1 MLTKQEHYNRS
12 DTPTL
17 RSGNL
22 DHTTN
27 HKKILYI
34 TPALSVGGA
43 EKFLILL
50 SNSLVKE
57 KENQIVVSLQSV
69 NTLQPELDKK
79 IRFIALPRKFKFDL
93 TPISKLR
100 GLIKREQPP
109 VIFCINFYGYFV
121 CRCAMIGLRAKSRRV
136 ISYHSTIH
144 VTKKEHFLHKFYA
157 LILTKKDTIITVS
170 SNQAEYTSK
179 TYNIPPAK
187 FTTIHNGINLQYW
200 HPPTDDTIR
209 NDIRRQY
216 NIEPNAKV
224 IVMTAALRVEK
235 NHLGA
240 VKALQLLQNVYG
252 QKAYLLMVGD
262 GIMHESIK
270 KLANDLKVQDY
281 IRITGMQKDVRP
293 FYWASDLFTLC
304 STSVE
309 TFSIAALEAM
319 GCGLPGVLTNI
330 GGASEMIKDGLNGK
344 ICDVDENDIAKKWA
358 AVLSGSY
365 SKENI
370 HAFARD
376 NFSAEK
382 MLSEYRKIV

>member
-1 MLTKQEHYNRS
+1 MLTKQEHYSPS
-12 DTPTL
+12 DTL
-17 RSGNL
+17 RTEIL
-22 DHTTN
+22 DQTTN
-27 HKKILYI
+27 HNKILYI

-50 SNSLVKE
+50 SNSLINEKE
-57 KENQIVVSLQSV
+57 KQIVVSLQAV
-69 NTLQPELDKK
+69 NTLQAELDKR
-79 IRFIALPRKFKFDL
+79 INFIALPRKFKFDL
-93 TPISKLR
+93 NPISKLR
-100 GLIKREQPP
+100 SLIKREQPS
-109 VIFCINFYGYFV
+109 VIFCINFYSYLV
-121 CRCAMIGLRAKSRRV
+121 CRCAMIGLKTKSRRV

-144 VTKKEHFLHKFYA
+144 VTKKEHLLHKFYA
-157 LILTKKDTIITVS
+157 FLLTKSDSIVTVS
-170 SNQAEYTSK
+170 SSQAQYTSK
-179 TYNIPPAK
+179 LYKIPQGK

-200 HPPTDDTIR
+200 HPSPDDKVR

-216 NIEPNAKV
+216 DIEPGAKV

-240 VKALQLLQNVYG
+240 VKALQLLHNVYG

-262 GIMHESIK
+262 GIMNESIK
-270 KLANDLKVQDY
+270 KLASDLNIQDY
-281 IRITGMQKDVRP
+281 IRITGMQKEVRP
-293 FYWASDLFTLC
+293 FYWASDVFTLC

-344 ICDVDENDIAKKWA
+344 ICEVDENDIAKKWA
-358 AVLSGSY
+358 SVLIGDY
-365 SKENI
+365 SREAI

>member
-1 MLTKQEHYNRS
+1 MLTKQELSSPS
-12 DTPTL
+12 DTLP
-17 RSGNL
+17 SEIS
-22 DHTTN
+22 DETTTRN
-27 HKKILYI
+27 KILYI
-34 TPALSVGGA
+34 TPALSIGGA

-50 SNSLVKE
+50 SNSLINEKE
-57 KENQIVVSLQSV
+57 KQIVVSLQAV
-69 NTLQPELDKK
+69 NTLQPELDKR
-79 IRFIALPRKFKFDL
+79 INFIALPRKFKFDL
-93 TPISKLR
+93 NPISKLR
-100 GLIKREQPP
+100 GLIRKEQPS
-109 VIFCINFYGYFV
+109 VIFCINFYSYLV
-121 CRCAMIGLRAKSRRV
+121 SRCAMIGLKTNSRRV

-144 VTKKEHFLHKFYA
+144 VTKKEHLLHKFYA
-157 LILTKKDTIITVS
+157 FLLTKTDSIVTVS

-179 TYNIPPAK
+179 LYKIPSAK

-200 HPPTDDTIR
+200 HPSADDKMR

-216 NIEPNAKV
+216 NIEPGAKV

-240 VKALQLLQNVYG
+240 VRALHILHNEYG

-262 GIMHESIK
+262 GIMHEPIK
-270 KLANDLKVQDY
+270 KLAHELNVQDY
-281 IRITGMQKDVRP
+281 IRITGMQKEVRP

-344 ICDVDENDIAKKWA
+344 ICEVDEKDIAKKWA
-358 AVLSGSY
+358 SVLSGNY
-365 SKENI
+365 SKDTV
-370 HAFARD
+370 HAFASD